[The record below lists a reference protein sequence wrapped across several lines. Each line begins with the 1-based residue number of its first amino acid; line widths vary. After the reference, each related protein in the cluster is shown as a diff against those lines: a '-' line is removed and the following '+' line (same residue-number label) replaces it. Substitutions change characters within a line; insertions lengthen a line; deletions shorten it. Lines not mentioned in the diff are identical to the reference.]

1 MTMNERLVAL
11 AQASEEVLQRID
23 AVLEGCTESGP
34 SVQEVN
40 NRLLTVTEACRY
52 LNMGY
57 PKFYRVMQDGL
68 VDVVDATGRRL
79 VREQSLVEFAQGRRH
94 PSQEVLERRKVR
106 NAKRREEYA
115 KAHALSGGN
124 GTV

>member
-23 AVLEGCTESGP
+23 AVLEGHTEAGP
-34 SVQEVN
+34 SAQEVN
-40 NRLLTVTEACRY
+40 NRLLTVMEACRY

-79 VREQSLVEFAQGRRH
+79 VREQSLVEFAQGLRH

-106 NAKRREEYA
+106 NAKRCEEYA